1 MSRYMF
7 IAQYASE
14 GAKGIVKGGGTDRR
28 TTIDK
33 LASEMGGRMESF
45 DFAFGEDDVFTTIEL
60 PDNKAAAAVALAVN
74 ASGAAKVRT
83 VVLLTPEEI
92 DAAADHR
99 VSYRP
104 PGATG

>member
-1 MSRYMF
+1 MF

>member
-7 IAQYASE
+7 IAQYASV
-14 GAKGIVKGGGTDRR
+14 GAKGVVAAGGTDRR

-33 LASEMGGRMESF
+33 LASELGGRMESF

-60 PDNKAAAAVALAVN
+60 PDNKAAAALALAVN
-74 ASGAAKVRT
+74 ASGAVKVRT

-99 VSYRP
+99 VKYRP
-104 PGATG
+104 PGAKS